1 MPSGTMSRF
10 QRTPDPD
17 RSGQMLL
24 EAGEPVGLVYW
35 SHDYTDREGTGWFL
49 ALLEPD
55 GEEADE
61 PAFRLDVAAD
71 VDALVADRALSRGDW
86 LARARRARHG
96 PRRARRGRGRF
107 DVRSSLRPVVYLR
120 RCMPLFQRFQTRT
133 GSGQMLLDAGPPV
146 GPVVLVPRPRAI
158 AAHRLVPAACSS
170 PTARRTRAAVPP
182 RRRRR
187 RRLPPRRRSP
197 RAATGSPRETLE
209 LVTAHAALAAA
220 EVASPTPSTDR

>member
-1 MPSGTMSRF
+1 MSRF

-24 EAGEPVGLVYW
+24 EAGAPAGLVYW

-86 LARARRARHG
+86 LARA
-96 PRRARRGRGRF
+96 
-107 DVRSSLRPVVYLR
+107 
-120 RCMPLFQRFQTRT
+120 
-133 GSGQMLLDAGPPV
+133 
-146 GPVVLVPRPRAI
+146 
-158 AAHRLVPAACSS
+158 
-170 PTARRTRAAVPP
+170 
-182 RRRRR
+182 
-187 RRLPPRRRSP
+187 
-197 RAATGSPRETLE
+197 ETLE

-220 EVASPTPSTDR
+220 EVALADALD